1 MFEHIPVLKDE
12 VIEGLNIKGDGIYL
26 DCTLGG
32 AGHSSEILKRLT
44 SGKLL
49 AFDQDISAI
58 EASRQRLEK
67 ISNNFK
73 IYNMNYSQA
82 PRVLREEGIKVDGI
96 LMDIGV
102 SSHQIDT
109 PERGF
114 SYMHNAPL
122 DMRMDRTQDFTAK
135 DLLNEY
141 SEDELTEIFLKYGEE
156 KWSKRIAQF
165 IVERRK
171 ENPLETTFDLVD
183 VIKAA
188 VPAGARKN
196 GHPAK
201 RVFQAVRIK
210 VNEELKV
217 LEDTIPELVDCLN
230 PKGRF
235 LVISFHSLEDRI
247 VKDIFKYETLNC
259 ICPPQL
265 PICQCDKEKTLK
277 LITRKPIIASEE
289 EMESNTRAK
298 SAKLRIAERI

>member
-1 MFEHIPVLKDE
+1 MFEHIPVLKYE

-141 SEDELTEIFLKYGEE
+141 SEEELTEIFLKYGEE

>member
-12 VIEGLNIKGDGIYL
+12 VIEGLNIKEDGIYL

-67 ISNNFK
+67 ISNSFK

-82 PRVLREEGIKVDGI
+82 PRVLKEEGIKMDGI

-114 SYMHNAPL
+114 SYMHDAPL
-122 DMRMDRTQDFTAK
+122 DMRMDRSKDFTAR

-165 IVERRK
+165 IVARRK

-183 VIKAA
+183 VIKTA
-188 VPAGARKN
+188 VPAGARKK

-247 VKDIFKYETLNC
+247 VKDIFKYESLNC

-277 LITRKPIIASEE
+277 LITRKPIVASEE
-289 EMESNTRAK
+289 EMESNARAK

>member
-12 VIEGLNIKGDGIYL
+12 VIEGLNIKEDGIYL

-67 ISNNFK
+67 ISNSFK

-82 PRVLREEGIKVDGI
+82 PRVLKEEGIKVDGI

-114 SYMHNAPL
+114 SYMHDAPL
-122 DMRMDRTQDFTAK
+122 DMRMDRSKDFTAR

-165 IVERRK
+165 IVARRK

-183 VIKAA
+183 VIKTA
-188 VPAGARKN
+188 VPAGARKK

-247 VKDIFKYETLNC
+247 VKDIFKYESLNC

-277 LITRKPIIASEE
+277 LITRKPIVASEE
-289 EMESNTRAK
+289 EMESNARAK

>member
-12 VIEGLNIKGDGIYL
+12 VIDGLNIKEDGIYL

-32 AGHSSEILKRLT
+32 AGHSSEILKKLT

-58 EASRQRLEK
+58 EASTKRLEK

-82 PRVLREEGIKVDGI
+82 PRVLEEEGIKLDGI

-114 SYMHNAPL
+114 SYMHDAPL
-122 DMRMDRTQDFTAK
+122 DMRMDRTQEFTAK
-135 DLLNEY
+135 DLLNDY

-171 ENPLETTFDLVD
+171 EEALETTFDLVD

-201 RVFQAVRIK
+201 RIFQAVRIK

-217 LEDTIPELVDCLN
+217 LEDTIPALVEYLN

-247 VKDIFKYETLNC
+247 VKDIFKYESLNC

-265 PICQCDKEKTLK
+265 PICQCEKEKRLK

-289 EMESNTRAK
+289 EMEINTRAK

>member
-114 SYMHNAPL
+114 SYMHNAQL

>member
-12 VIEGLNIKGDGIYL
+12 VIEGLNIKEDGIYL

>member
-12 VIEGLNIKGDGIYL
+12 VIDGLNIKEDGIYL

-32 AGHSSEILKRLT
+32 AGHSSEILKKLT
-44 SGKLL
+44 SGRLL

-58 EASRQRLEK
+58 EASTKRLEK

-82 PRVLREEGIKVDGI
+82 PRILEEEGIKLDGI

-114 SYMHNAPL
+114 SYMHDAPL
-122 DMRMDRTQDFTAK
+122 DMRMDRTQEFTAK
-135 DLLNEY
+135 DLLNDY

-171 ENPLETTFDLVD
+171 EEALETTFDLVD

-201 RVFQAVRIK
+201 RIFQAVRIK

-217 LEDTIPELVDCLN
+217 LEDTIPALVEYLN

-247 VKDIFKYETLNC
+247 VKDIFKYESLNC

-265 PICQCDKEKTLK
+265 PICQCEKEKRLK

-289 EMESNTRAK
+289 EMEINTRAK

>member
-12 VIEGLNIKGDGIYL
+12 VIEGLNIKEDGIYL

-67 ISNNFK
+67 ISNSFK

-82 PRVLREEGIKVDGI
+82 PRVLKEEGIKVDGI

-114 SYMHNAPL
+114 SYMHDAPL
-122 DMRMDRTQDFTAK
+122 DMRMDRSKDFTAR

-165 IVERRK
+165 IVARRK

-188 VPAGARKN
+188 VPAGARKK

-247 VKDIFKYETLNC
+247 VKDIFKYESLNC

-277 LITRKPIIASEE
+277 LITRKPIVASEE
-289 EMESNTRAK
+289 EMESNARAK

>member
-12 VIEGLNIKGDGIYL
+12 VIEGLNIKEDGIYL

-67 ISNNFK
+67 ISNSFK

-82 PRVLREEGIKVDGI
+82 PRVLKEEGIKVDGI

-114 SYMHNAPL
+114 SYMHDAPL
-122 DMRMDRTQDFTAK
+122 DMRMDRSKDFTAR

-165 IVERRK
+165 IVARRK
-171 ENPLETTFDLVD
+171 ENPLETTFDLAD

-188 VPAGARKN
+188 VPAGARKK

-247 VKDIFKYETLNC
+247 VKDIFKYESLNC

-277 LITRKPIIASEE
+277 LITRKPIVASEE
-289 EMESNTRAK
+289 EMESNARAK

>member
-82 PRVLREEGIKVDGI
+82 PRVLRGEGIKVDGI

>member
-217 LEDTIPELVDCLN
+217 LEDTIPELVNCLN

>member
-12 VIEGLNIKGDGIYL
+12 VIEGLNIKEDGIYL

-67 ISNNFK
+67 ISNSFK

-82 PRVLREEGIKVDGI
+82 PRVLKEEGIKVDGI

-114 SYMHNAPL
+114 SYMHDAPL
-122 DMRMDRTQDFTAK
+122 DMRMDRSKDFTAR

-165 IVERRK
+165 IVARRK

-183 VIKAA
+183 VIKTA
-188 VPAGARKN
+188 VPAGARKK

-247 VKDIFKYETLNC
+247 VKDIFKY
-259 ICPPQL
+259 
-265 PICQCDKEKTLK
+265 
-277 LITRKPIIASEE
+277 
-289 EMESNTRAK
+289 
-298 SAKLRIAERI
+298 

>member
-141 SEDELTEIFLKYGEE
+141 SEEELTEIFLKYGEE